1 MTEWA
6 DSVMEPKS
14 WLTTIAS
21 VASTLVVE
29 ARISDG
35 NEALFL
41 KHLINILKHTV
52 FHKIGKKTKLLIYG
66 TYHA

>member
-14 WLTTIAS
+14 WLTTVVS

-52 FHKIGKKTKLLIYG
+52 FHKTEKKTKLLIYG